1 MSSLTGRREGLKVV
15 LSLGTVMSQVQSV
28 DLSYEDGAR
37 AVELAREAVE
47 SYVRNGQRE
56 QPGSMRDAFYAR
68 TGAFIRLESTRG
80 RGSLRGCS
88 GGYQGDE
95 QLGHVIVDSAIRAAS
110 DDSCGSEVTP
120 AELSN
125 LTVSVCAVRNV
136 VLTDDPIADMELGTH
151 GVAVDAGSDSG
162 WLYPTVPVENDWS
175 ESEYLARV
183 CRKAGLRPDAWR
195 DDDVMVSLFEGQIFR
210 ERDPEGSIE
219 EL

>member
-1 MSSLTGRREGLKVV
+1 
-15 LSLGTVMSQVQSV
+15 MSQVQSV

-68 TGAFIRLESTRG
+68 TGAFVRLESTRG

-136 VLTDDPIADMELGTH
+136 VLTDDPVSDMELGTH
-151 GVAVDAGSDSG
+151 GVAVDDGRDSG

-175 ESEYLARV
+175 EAEYLARV
-183 CRKAGLRPDAWR
+183 CRKAGLSPDAWQN
-195 DDDVMVSLFEGQIFR
+195 DDVMVNLFEGQIFR
-210 ERDPEGSIE
+210 EREPEGSTE

>member
-1 MSSLTGRREGLKVV
+1 MSALTGRREGLKVV
-15 LSLGTVMSQVQSV
+15 LPLVTCMSQVQSV

-136 VLTDDPIADMELGTH
+136 VLTDDPVADMELGTH
-151 GVAVDAGSDSG
+151 GVAVDAGGDSG

>member
-1 MSSLTGRREGLKVV
+1 MSALTGRREGLKVV
-15 LSLGTVMSQVQSV
+15 LPLVTCMSQVQSV

-136 VLTDDPIADMELGTH
+136 VLTDDPVADMELGTH

>member
-1 MSSLTGRREGLKVV
+1 
-15 LSLGTVMSQVQSV
+15 MSQVQSI

-37 AVELAREAVE
+37 AVKLAREAVE
-47 SYVRNGQRE
+47 SYVRNGQRK

-110 DDSCGSEVTP
+110 DDSCSSEVTP

-125 LTVSVCAVRNV
+125 LTVSVFAVRNV
-136 VLTDDPIADMELGTH
+136 VLTDDPVGDMELGTH
-151 GVAVDAGSDSG
+151 GVAVDAGGDSG

-195 DDDVMVSLFEGQIFR
+195 DDDVMVSLFEGQTFR